1 MYYGLPSLENTDFF
15 TFGFS
20 SDGRLFAEIKDIFVF
35 VFTGDTDLTGLTA
48 FVGFIGCN
56 TLCVLRFLFGLSS
69 DTVREP
75 SPVTV
80 RIVNVVELLAVAL
93 GSVCPRR
100 LKTEDCPYEK

>member
-1 MYYGLPSLENTDFF
+1 M
-15 TFGFS
+15 
-20 SDGRLFAEIKDIFVF
+20 F

-69 DTVREP
+69 DTVCEP